1 MAEQQINSQIQTN
14 NEELTNTITLH
25 DIIRMVIANW
35 YWFVLSTV
43 CCLCAAYY
51 YLAST
56 PKIYSRTATI
66 LVKDSR
72 KGGDVDLTA
81 FSDLAGFQNRRNVD
95 NEVFILQSRRLM
107 TNVVKQLNLTVNYSV
122 SDGLRRRDL
131 YGQAPID
138 VKFINDNDNQSLAM
152 EITPIDDDKIRLSEF
167 KDQFVTKHES
177 RSVITAAY
185 GDTIPTPVGQVV
197 VQKSLYMAPD
207 YIGVPIRVTKSSL
220 GRTTNAYRAAVKSD
234 VANKQASVVTISMN
248 NTVPRRA
255 EDVIN
260 TLIEAYNED
269 AIEDKRR
276 VSVATGKFIKARLDV
291 IGRELGD
298 VDRNIEDIKKD
309 NRMVDITSEAARSV
323 SESSRYKTEGLSLE
337 NQINVAEYIRTYLN
351 DPKNVGEL
359 IPAMAAAGTNTAI
372 AKQIEDYNSAI
383 LRREK
388 LLENSSERSPVIQNL
403 DNLLAA
409 VRRSIISSL
418 DSNISTLEI
427 QRDAMRKE
435 ETQANI
441 RISTMPSQEKIILGI
456 TRQQKIKEELFLYLL
471 NKQEEN
477 QLNYAVAESNS
488 RSIDYAYGSNAPV
501 SPRPMMILGIAL
513 IVGLA
518 IPFGLLYLIGM
529 LDTTIRGRK
538 DIEDNVNAPFLGDIP
553 YHEGGGKAGI
563 VVRETG
569 RDALSEAFRILR
581 SNMTFMSVS
590 AGTDIRT
597 ILFTSSDPHAGKTF
611 VATNLAMTLAMAGKR
626 VLLIDADS
634 QADATKYLGVENPDE
649 LQNTLSTAMHCII
662 NDLPYKTGEYI
673 QSHPEGLDFVPSS
686 IDLSSVEVELV
697 NAMSRERILKTF
709 LDDVRGKY
717 DYVLIDCP
725 PSLDLLTV
733 NGLCACDTVLI
744 PLQCEFFALEGLT
757 ELMNTLKT
765 VRKKYNRYLDIE
777 GVLFTMYSGRLNL
790 TMQVVAQVKKYYG
803 DKVFKA
809 VIPRSVRL
817 SEAPS
822 FGMPINFYEPNGRGC
837 DSYMEL
843 AREFLSNNER

>member
-122 SDGLRRRDL
+122 SERLRRRDL

-152 EITPIDDDKIRLSEF
+152 EITPIDDDKIRLSGFE
-167 KDQFVTKHES
+167 DQFVTKHES

-337 NQINVAEYIRTYLN
+337 NQINVAEYLPER
-351 DPKNVGEL
+351 PEK
-359 IPAMAAAGTNTAI
+359 
-372 AKQIEDYNSAI
+372 
-383 LRREK
+383 RR
-388 LLENSSERSPVIQNL
+388 
-403 DNLLAA
+403 
-409 VRRSIISSL
+409 
-418 DSNISTLEI
+418 
-427 QRDAMRKE
+427 
-435 ETQANI
+435 
-441 RISTMPSQEKIILGI
+441 
-456 TRQQKIKEELFLYLL
+456 
-471 NKQEEN
+471 
-477 QLNYAVAESNS
+477 
-488 RSIDYAYGSNAPV
+488 
-501 SPRPMMILGIAL
+501 
-513 IVGLA
+513 
-518 IPFGLLYLIGM
+518 
-529 LDTTIRGRK
+529 
-538 DIEDNVNAPFLGDIP
+538 
-553 YHEGGGKAGI
+553 
-563 VVRETG
+563 
-569 RDALSEAFRILR
+569 
-581 SNMTFMSVS
+581 
-590 AGTDIRT
+590 
-597 ILFTSSDPHAGKTF
+597 
-611 VATNLAMTLAMAGKR
+611 
-626 VLLIDADS
+626 
-634 QADATKYLGVENPDE
+634 
-649 LQNTLSTAMHCII
+649 
-662 NDLPYKTGEYI
+662 
-673 QSHPEGLDFVPSS
+673 
-686 IDLSSVEVELV
+686 
-697 NAMSRERILKTF
+697 
-709 LDDVRGKY
+709 
-717 DYVLIDCP
+717 
-725 PSLDLLTV
+725 
-733 NGLCACDTVLI
+733 
-744 PLQCEFFALEGLT
+744 
-757 ELMNTLKT
+757 
-765 VRKKYNRYLDIE
+765 
-777 GVLFTMYSGRLNL
+777 
-790 TMQVVAQVKKYYG
+790 
-803 DKVFKA
+803 
-809 VIPRSVRL
+809 
-817 SEAPS
+817 
-822 FGMPINFYEPNGRGC
+822 
-837 DSYMEL
+837 
-843 AREFLSNNER
+843 